1 MAPPFSLYDL
11 YARPVFMRFLH
22 APRQFPLEFI
32 RAERLLMAHRG
43 SAAAVLL
50 AVDPQFL
57 SSLDL
62 HQLRAA
68 PAVTRFTG
76 WQRRREMLDTIM
88 MAAGVA
94 FFALAIA
101 YVAAC
106 DRM

>member
-1 MAPPFSLYDL
+1 
-11 YARPVFMRFLH
+11 MRFLH

-57 SSLDL
+57 SSLDVN
-62 HQLRAA
+62 QLRAA
-68 PAVTRFTG
+68 PAVRGFTG
-76 WQRRREMLDTIM
+76 WQRRLEMLDTIM
-88 MAAGVA
+88 LAAGVA
-94 FFALAIA
+94 FFALGIA

>member
-1 MAPPFSLYDL
+1 MP
-11 YARPVFMRFLH
+11 FLH
-22 APRQFPLEFI
+22 DAREIPLEFI
-32 RAERLLMAHRG
+32 RTKRLLMGHRG

-57 SSLDL
+57 PLLDL